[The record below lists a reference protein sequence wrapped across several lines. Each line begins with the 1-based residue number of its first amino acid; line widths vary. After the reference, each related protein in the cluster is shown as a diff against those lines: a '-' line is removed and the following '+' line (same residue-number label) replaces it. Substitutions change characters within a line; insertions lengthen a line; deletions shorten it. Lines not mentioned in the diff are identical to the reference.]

1 MSTFIPP
8 TPAAHKSAEQHE
20 EPSEQDSF
28 NHLLFKVLR
37 LTSEQVQDLN
47 DWMKHQGIPNVHE
60 VIAQNFRK
68 PHALEDDLQFIREDK
83 PCHIQSNVMISLS
96 LMITYIK
103 HLRYSA
109 KTKYFGPFYYIQI
122 DPQDYDEWR
131 TTPPEEEVH
140 FQTPS
145 KLGSPATPRSM
156 ATSVASESYI
166 TLSNFKKG
174 IKRDASAYPIFKNE
188 RYYNTF
194 IRHFKATAKAQ
205 GLNSLMDP
213 NFTPGSDE
221 YEQQLFQDQQDFLYS
236 VLISSLKTDFSEAL
250 VKDHEGDAQLIIELL
265 HEHHTGNSQ
274 YSRSEINRITKYLT
288 NIKLDDTWRGT
299 NESFL
304 MHYNDQL
311 RLLDSLVD
319 SDEKLPDNTRVT
331 FLESAVESVPDL
343 RRVKITDNVLQAQLD
358 STRPITYRSYFD
370 LLKDAA
376 FHLDQATKR
385 GSKIRRT
392 NVHFSGPNNED
403 DHQNLTS
410 DDHQVIQQEDVCNEP
425 PEPLS
430 YSVFQSHFQGSSTS
444 STQKIFLPKP
454 IWEKLSKDQQQMIID
469 HNRSLPKSGS
479 SSISTPNKS
488 PSPLPHKPTPQQTAK
503 SQQVHTHQSD
513 ESTADTTKIETTPS
527 DPLLAMVHQSIHTS
541 NDDASDIT
549 KVLSAKRSRQIQ
561 VCKHYIFQHANH
573 TNNQLVDHGA
583 NGGLAGSDMRVI
595 YKTHRKIN
603 ISGIDNHEVNGLD
616 VVTAATLL
624 NTSLGKVIGIFN
636 EYAHLGKGSS
646 IHSSGQLEWFKT
658 HVDEKSIKVGGTQL
672 ITTLEGY
679 SVPLLIKD
687 GLAYATSLGRP
698 TDQDMDTYPHVFFTS
713 PDEWDPSVLDHD
725 PPPLDGL
732 DPSQVLDQPF
742 GDPMFDAYGDFNER
756 IIANLNIH
764 LDAPPEDYGSYIANL
779 HQGSSQEPDWNAL
792 RPFFAW
798 TSPSSIQDTFNVT
811 TRHGSA
817 PHTQDYIKKHFKSR
831 NPVFNIPRCS
841 EAVATDTIF
850 SDTPAVD
857 DGSTMAQ
864 FFCGRDTLV
873 CDAYGIK
880 STKQFINTLS
890 DNIRKRGAMDTLI
903 SDGGKYEISKRV
915 TDLLRSL
922 FIQDYQSEPYHQ
934 HQNKAENRFGLAKR
948 YTNTVM
954 NTSGCPAF
962 CWLLCLQYI
971 CVVLNHLASPT
982 LQGICPVQALEGTTP
997 DISFL
1002 LHFSFY
1008 EPVYYRIDS
1017 SEPDLNFPSSSN
1029 EKKGY
1034 WVGFAD
1040 NQGDSLTWRILTE
1053 DTQKII
1059 IRSGVRSA
1067 LRTTTNQRLASP
1079 SGEGTTLPFPIP
1091 YSQSQNSLPLDP
1103 LDASTPNFEHF
1114 VKSQTGEDED
1124 NPIPMANIDIPNL
1137 LGRSFLLP
1145 PEDNGERHMAKVID
1159 IDDHGQTLEDLIFK
1173 LKINKDQA
1181 EEIMSYNQ
1189 LMDYIQKGTDAEED
1203 PDSLF
1208 KFRDI
1213 VAHQGPLE
1221 STDPNHKGSK
1231 YNVMVE
1237 WESGEVT
1244 YEPLTLISK
1253 DDPITCAVYAKKHDL
1268 LDTTGWKHLKR
1279 YAKTSKRLIRAVK
1292 QSRIRQVR
1300 ASVRYQHGFQVPKD
1314 YNDAMRLDKENGN
1327 THWQDAMDLELTQI
1341 HEYKVFKDTGK
1352 AKFHNGKVVTPDGFQ
1367 KIRVHFAYAV
1377 KHDGRFKARLVA
1389 DGHLT
1394 KEPVESIYSGVVSL
1408 RSLRMVVFLSQLNN
1422 LEIWGADVGNAYL
1435 EAYTDEK
1442 LCIMAGPEL
1451 KELQG
1456 HLLIMVKALY
1466 GTRSG
1471 GARWHDRLFDILQ
1484 EMKFKPSK
1492 ADPDVWMRPEPGGT
1506 CYEYIAVYVDD
1517 LAIAAKDSQAFCNEL
1532 KKKYNLKLKGVG
1544 PLDYHLGCT
1553 YKKDPDGTLAA
1564 DPRRYV
1570 NKILESFERMFKEK
1584 PRKSRPPLEGG
1595 DHPELDTSELCDEHQ
1610 TKQFQTLIGQL
1621 QWLISLGRFDIAV
1634 HVMSLSRFR
1643 AQPRKGHL
1651 DRAKRIIGYL
1661 LFLPDGA
1668 IRFRTGEPD
1677 FSSLKDQEYDWTRTV
1692 YSGAC
1697 EQIPH
1702 DIPKHLG
1709 KHVQTTHYVDAN
1721 LHHDLA
1727 TGKAVTAALHFLNQ
1741 TPIDAYTKR
1750 QSTVETATYGSE
1762 FVAARTAVDQIID
1775 IRTTLIYLG
1784 VPIRDKS
1791 YMFGDNKSVV
1801 TSSTIPNSTISKR
1814 HHLASYH
1821 RVREAIAAKFISF
1834 HWKDGKSNPADI
1846 LSKHWEFA
1854 TVWPM
1859 LKPILFWRGETATQL
1874 KGSDRIPSTTPAA
1887 EPPRDAKDSG
1897 SARSH
1902 STHLETSS
1910 STDPK
1915 RSPTQSVTRY
1925 QDQISVRCTR
1935 WTLRMPSFTRAPHA
1949 QPSLSNFT
1957 RRDSDFGEPTRS
1969 RGTTR
1974 LEQNFPTSP
1983 QNKKTKLTH
1992 RSLYMSL
1999 RTILT
2004 PHVN

>member
-1 MSTFIPP
+1 MLEISQIHSSSQP
-8 TPAAHKSAEQHE
+8 
-20 EPSEQDSF
+20 
-28 NHLLFKVLR
+28 
-37 LTSEQVQDLN
+37 
-47 DWMKHQGIPNVHE
+47 
-60 VIAQNFRK
+60 RK
-68 PHALEDDLQFIREDK
+68 PFLCLLDSGATGCWISREKLPPHIR
-83 PCHIQSNVMISLS
+83 
-96 LMITYIK
+96 TY
-103 HLRYSA
+103 HVA
-109 KTKYFGPFYYIQI
+109 PVTN
-122 DPQDYDEWR
+122 
-131 TTPPEEEVH
+131 
-140 FQTPS
+140 QT
-145 KLGSPATPRSM
+145 LAG
-156 ATSVASESYI
+156 
-166 TLSNFKKG
+166 
-174 IKRDASAYPIFKNE
+174 
-188 RYYNTF
+188 
-194 IRHFKATAKAQ
+194 
-205 GLNSLMDP
+205 
-213 NFTPGSDE
+213 NFTAN
-221 YEQQLFQDQQDFLYS
+221 
-236 VLISSLKTDFSEAL
+236 FSEAL

-403 DHQNLTS
+403 DHQNLLS
-410 DDHQVIQQEDVCNEP
+410 DDHQVIQQEDVCSEP

-513 ESTADTTKIETTPS
+513 ESTADTTKVETTPS

-541 NDDASDIT
+541 DDDASDIT

-573 TNNQLVDHGA
+573 TNNQLVDRGA

-595 YKTHRKIN
+595 NKTHRKIN

-672 ITTLEGY
+672 ITTLDGY

-742 GDPMFDAYGDFNER
+742 GDPMFDAGDFNER
-756 IIANLNIH
+756 IIANLNIL
-764 LDAPPEDYGSYIANL
+764 LDAPPEDYRSYIANL

-811 TRHGSA
+811 TRHGTA

-831 NPVFNIPRCS
+831 NPVFNIPRRS

-903 SDGGKYEISKRV
+903 SDGGKYEISKQV

-954 NTSGCPAF
+954 NTSGCPAC

-1017 SEPDLNFPSSSN
+1017 SEPDLNFLHHLMKRKVIGLALLTTKVTLSPGGSSLRILKRSSFVLVSEVPSELQQTSVLHHLQGRGPHFLFPFLIHNNLKILCHLTLLMHQPPILSTLS
-1029 EKKGY
+1029 KVRLVKMKIIQSP
-1034 WVGFAD
+1034 WPTLTSPISLAD
-1040 NQGDSLTWRILTE
+1040 PSFYHLKIMGSATWPKSLT
-1053 DTQKII
+1053 
-1059 IRSGVRSA
+1059 
-1067 LRTTTNQRLASP
+1067 
-1079 SGEGTTLPFPIP
+1079 
-1091 YSQSQNSLPLDP
+1091 
-1103 LDASTPNFEHF
+1103 
-1114 VKSQTGEDED
+1114 
-1124 NPIPMANIDIPNL
+1124 
-1137 LGRSFLLP
+1137 
-1145 PEDNGERHMAKVID
+1145 
-1159 IDDHGQTLEDLIFK
+1159 
-1173 LKINKDQA
+1173 
-1181 EEIMSYNQ
+1181 
-1189 LMDYIQKGTDAEED
+1189 LMT
-1203 PDSLF
+1203 
-1208 KFRDI
+1208 
-1213 VAHQGPLE
+1213 
-1221 STDPNHKGSK
+1221 
-1231 YNVMVE
+1231 M
-1237 WESGEVT
+1237 
-1244 YEPLTLISK
+1244 
-1253 DDPITCAVYAKKHDL
+1253 
-1268 LDTTGWKHLKR
+1268 
-1279 YAKTSKRLIRAVK
+1279 
-1292 QSRIRQVR
+1292 
-1300 ASVRYQHGFQVPKD
+1300 
-1314 YNDAMRLDKENGN
+1314 
-1327 THWQDAMDLELTQI
+1327 
-1341 HEYKVFKDTGK
+1341 
-1352 AKFHNGKVVTPDGFQ
+1352 
-1367 KIRVHFAYAV
+1367 
-1377 KHDGRFKARLVA
+1377 
-1389 DGHLT
+1389 
-1394 KEPVESIYSGVVSL
+1394 
-1408 RSLRMVVFLSQLNN
+1408 
-1422 LEIWGADVGNAYL
+1422 
-1435 EAYTDEK
+1435 
-1442 LCIMAGPEL
+1442 
-1451 KELQG
+1451 
-1456 HLLIMVKALY
+1456 
-1466 GTRSG
+1466 
-1471 GARWHDRLFDILQ
+1471 DRL
-1484 EMKFKPSK
+1484 
-1492 ADPDVWMRPEPGGT
+1492 
-1506 CYEYIAVYVDD
+1506 
-1517 LAIAAKDSQAFCNEL
+1517 L
-1532 KKKYNLKLKGVG
+1532 K
-1544 PLDYHLGCT
+1544 
-1553 YKKDPDGTLAA
+1553 TL
-1564 DPRRYV
+1564 
-1570 NKILESFERMFKEK
+1570 N
-1584 PRKSRPPLEGG
+1584 
-1595 DHPELDTSELCDEHQ
+1595 
-1610 TKQFQTLIGQL
+1610 
-1621 QWLISLGRFDIAV
+1621 
-1634 HVMSLSRFR
+1634 
-1643 AQPRKGHL
+1643 
-1651 DRAKRIIGYL
+1651 
-1661 LFLPDGA
+1661 
-1668 IRFRTGEPD
+1668 
-1677 FSSLKDQEYDWTRTV
+1677 SS
-1692 YSGAC
+1692 
-1697 EQIPH
+1697 
-1702 DIPKHLG
+1702 
-1709 KHVQTTHYVDAN
+1709 
-1721 LHHDLA
+1721 
-1727 TGKAVTAALHFLNQ
+1727 
-1741 TPIDAYTKR
+1741 
-1750 QSTVETATYGSE
+1750 
-1762 FVAARTAVDQIID
+1762 
-1775 IRTTLIYLG
+1775 
-1784 VPIRDKS
+1784 
-1791 YMFGDNKSVV
+1791 
-1801 TSSTIPNSTISKR
+1801 
-1814 HHLASYH
+1814 
-1821 RVREAIAAKFISF
+1821 
-1834 HWKDGKSNPADI
+1834 
-1846 LSKHWEFA
+1846 
-1854 TVWPM
+1854 
-1859 LKPILFWRGETATQL
+1859 
-1874 KGSDRIPSTTPAA
+1874 
-1887 EPPRDAKDSG
+1887 
-1897 SARSH
+1897 
-1902 STHLETSS
+1902 
-1910 STDPK
+1910 
-1915 RSPTQSVTRY
+1915 
-1925 QDQISVRCTR
+1925 
-1935 WTLRMPSFTRAPHA
+1935 
-1949 QPSLSNFT
+1949 
-1957 RRDSDFGEPTRS
+1957 
-1969 RGTTR
+1969 
-1974 LEQNFPTSP
+1974 
-1983 QNKKTKLTH
+1983 
-1992 RSLYMSL
+1992 
-1999 RTILT
+1999 
-2004 PHVN
+2004 